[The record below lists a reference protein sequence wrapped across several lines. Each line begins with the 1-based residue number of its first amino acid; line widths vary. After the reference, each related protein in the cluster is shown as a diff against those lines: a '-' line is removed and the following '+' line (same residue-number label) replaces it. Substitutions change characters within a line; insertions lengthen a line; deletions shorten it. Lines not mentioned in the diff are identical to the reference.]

1 MQRHHQGIGRGD
13 QARSRALWAEAEPL
27 LREHGEWLALAE
39 LQCFR
44 ARDLARDGE
53 VERARATIAEA
64 AQWLAR
70 ADAPASAP
78 ARRDCLASEGVVE
91 RVSGHAARG
100 VTLLE
105 SAVAMERQAG
115 RAEQGTFVEL
125 LNVLARTYFDA
136 ARYRD
141 AVQAARQAAAL
152 IARLGLDHT
161 SHAATARVLQ
171 ALALRE
177 GGRPLE
183 ALPLQ
188 APVAGATPRLS
199 ERIQYAA
206 TLLQLAR
213 LDGLVA
219 TLDELLVV
227 SRSVNPSA
235 QRDVRLLQVRTLTD
249 LGRWQEAA
257 APLADAEAL
266 FAPLRATQHYA
277 WHRLLLARVHWALA
291 SGDASRAQGALDEA
305 RVVVQ
310 AAGQG
315 DDPAWHKIH
324 QLQARVHLASGRAT
338 EALKAI
344 DDALDWSQRL
354 AVDPD
359 GSLQV
364 ADDRL
369 LRARAQRLLGHVEAA
384 HADAALAE
392 RHARAAGGDDH
403 PLVRLAHEEL
413 LH

>member
-1 MQRHHQGIGRGD
+1 
-13 QARSRALWAEAEPL
+13 
-27 LREHGEWLALAE
+27 
-39 LQCFR
+39 
-44 ARDLARDGE
+44 
-53 VERARATIAEA
+53 
-64 AQWLAR
+64 
-70 ADAPASAP
+70 
-78 ARRDCLASEGVVE
+78 E

-100 VTLLE
+100 VALLE

-188 APVAGATPRLS
+188 APVAGATSRLS

-277 WHRLLLARVHWALA
+277 WH
-291 SGDASRAQGALDEA
+291 
-305 RVVVQ
+305 
-310 AAGQG
+310 
-315 DDPAWHKIH
+315 
-324 QLQARVHLASGRAT
+324 
-338 EALKAI
+338 
-344 DDALDWSQRL
+344 
-354 AVDPD
+354 
-359 GSLQV
+359 
-364 ADDRL
+364 
-369 LRARAQRLLGHVEAA
+369 
-384 HADAALAE
+384 
-392 RHARAAGGDDH
+392 
-403 PLVRLAHEEL
+403 
-413 LH
+413 